1 MKNNESQTTST
12 GEFKNRFSIRSIV
25 TTVFMILLI
34 TIVVLWNPIDYRS
47 KRPPQP
53 TPNSS
58 LVSTVVN
65 AQNLPTATPTTDI
78 TEYRE
83 QTNGIVLGSVIM
95 VLIVV
100 GGTLSVIQRKS

>member
-1 MKNNESQTTST
+1 MKNKESQTPST
-12 GEFKNRFSIRSIV
+12 GEFKNRFSVRSII
-25 TTVFMILLI
+25 TTVFMVLLI
-34 TIVVLWNPIDYRS
+34 TIVILWNPITYRS
-47 KRPPQP
+47 NRPPQP
-53 TPNSS
+53 PPNNNQALTIVNTHSLLTP
-58 LVSTVVN
+58 
-65 AQNLPTATPTTDI
+65 TPTTDI